1 MKTILTDDS
10 ERIENVYRYRKNYY
24 TEDVLI
30 RGIGNI
36 ERVIYTDGKRF
47 FVKWYHE
54 FREIVKDS
62 FGRFISIGTY

>member
-30 RGIGNI
+30 RGVGHI

-47 FVKWYHE
+47 FAKWYHE
-54 FREIVKDS
+54 FREIEKDS
-62 FGRFISIGTY
+62 FGRFVSVGIY